1 MIDVTVKVPEDRVGE
16 FYEIVGRWLT
26 GEELAVGALGSPVT
40 GLKDWTDSP
49 EDLALARVV
58 WEKLSPR
65 GKAVFSLLMG
75 RPSEKVSAED
85 LASACDIPNGRYGV
99 AGVLAWPGRHC
110 AAVNRHLPVQWKEG
124 SDDSG
129 GLYWFEPETA
139 DLFRKARG

>member
-16 FYEIVGRWLT
+16 FYEMVGRWLT

-49 EDLALARVV
+49 EDLTLARVV

-65 GKAVFSLLMG
+65 AKAIFSLLMDNPG
-75 RPSEKVSAED
+75 EKVSAED
-85 LASACDIPNGRYGV
+85 LASACDIPHGIYGV
-99 AGVLAWPGRHC
+99 AGAMSWPGRHC
-110 AAVNRHLPVQWKEG
+110 AAVNRHLPVKWQEG

-139 DLFRKARG
+139 DLFSKARG